1 VGGVNVRDFNNDGYQ
16 NTINNTSTTQVWTNG
31 GGQRLDRQEYIL
43 PAEFAGQVL
52 TSVTVTDT
60 GNEVFS
66 RAVFSA
72 ITVST
77 CRAYVEEAI
86 GISSSKIVYD
96 PSLKLYVQEVTLSN
110 NGSTAAAGPLFLIL
124 EDLPAEVA
132 LANKSAATVC
142 FAPVGSRYVEA
153 LPVGSSL
160 APDTSVIVKLG
171 FSDPSGAAISYTPL
185 VAASLGGAP

>member
-1 VGGVNVRDFNNDGYQ
+1 VGSGRSERLSFITFTGSGGATVTHSLVGGVNVRDFNNDGYQ

-124 EDLPAEVA
+124 EDLPAESRWRISRRRRCA
-132 LANKSAATVC
+132 LRQLAAVTWKPC
-142 FAPVGSRYVEA
+142 PWDLRWRQT
-153 LPVGSSL
+153 LR
-160 APDTSVIVKLG
+160 
-171 FSDPSGAAISYTPL
+171 
-185 VAASLGGAP
+185 